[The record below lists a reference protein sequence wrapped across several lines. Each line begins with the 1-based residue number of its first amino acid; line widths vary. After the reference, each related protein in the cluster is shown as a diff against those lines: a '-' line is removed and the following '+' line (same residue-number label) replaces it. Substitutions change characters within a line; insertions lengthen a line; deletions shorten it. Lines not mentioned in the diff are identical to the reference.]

1 MIIRQKLN
9 FSLALRVLCFGLTS
23 VLILTGCA
31 PVTQDEDDVSVPSA
45 QALTP
50 KAEALSKTGNHPYVV
65 DGILYTPLTALNN
78 FSQSGKASWYGKKFH
93 GKKTSSGEVYDMYQ
107 FSAAHKTLPIPSYIE
122 VTNLANNKS
131 MIVRVNDRGPFI
143 GPRILDLSYAAAKE
157 LGFVSQGTT
166 QVKIESIT
174 KIVPSEQVLESKG
187 QVYLQTGVY
196 SQQVNALQAKTQ
208 LESKGYQVKVDNAD
222 GSLYKV
228 KVGPFSTAVIAFNE
242 KLDLEKILLQPVM
255 LVTEH

>member
-1 MIIRQKLN
+1 MSLRLNPSFISTIIAL
-9 FSLALRVLCFGLTS
+9 LA
-23 VLILTGCA
+23 ILMLAGCA
-31 PVTQDEDDVSVPSA
+31 PVTQDESETSTTRA
-45 QALTP
+45 QAVTP
-50 KAEALSKTGNHPYVV
+50 KAEPLSKTGNNPYVV
-65 DGILYTPLTALNN
+65 DGILYAPATELNN
-78 FSQSGKASWYGKKFH
+78 YSQTGRASWYGKKFH

-131 MIVRVNDRGPFI
+131 LIVRVNDRGPFV

-166 QVKIESIT
+166 QVKIESIS
-174 KIVPSEQVLESKG
+174 KIIASEQAVASKG

-196 SQQVNALQAKTQ
+196 SQQENALQAKTQ
-208 LESKGYQVKVDNAD
+208 LESKGYQVKVENAD

-228 KVGPFSTAVIAFNE
+228 KVGPFTTAVIAFNE
-242 KLDLEKILLQPVM
+242 KQDLEKILHQPVM
-255 LVTEH
+255 LITEH